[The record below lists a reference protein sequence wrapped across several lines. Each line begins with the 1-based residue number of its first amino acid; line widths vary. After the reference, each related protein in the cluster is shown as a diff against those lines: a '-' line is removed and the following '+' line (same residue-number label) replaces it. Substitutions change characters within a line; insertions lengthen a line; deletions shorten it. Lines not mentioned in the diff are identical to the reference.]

1 MIQELTQSL
10 TMLFKAP
17 APAARPLQKGL
28 LATAPITTKD
38 AAPAM
43 PAAPVWEN
51 ASRFADE
58 FAEVAAPWPRDS
70 SLTALRLMFC

>member
-17 APAARPLQKGL
+17 VPAARPLQKGL
-28 LATAPITTKD
+28 LATAPITTTD
-38 AAPAM
+38 AAPR
-43 PAAPVWEN
+43 PAWDQA
-51 ASRFADE
+51 ATFADE
-58 FAEVAAPWPRDS
+58 FAQVAAPWPRDS